1 VTHEIKSDTAIISK
15 NTTLIREYTCGIA
28 KQLEKQDE
36 ILRQIAWLRA
46 VVLHKSVV
54 NQDRAF
60 LMEKYFDS
68 LTDYASSVCGD
79 SVSEDVAREMN
90 LLSLGNSGTS
100 TPFIE
105 ADPSTSLETTKS
117 MTLVVGNTH
126 RLVTPP
132 RPYSESRHMWTF
144 YIRVSDPERV
154 EEVRM
159 RLVSDSLPPFD

>member
-1 VTHEIKSDTAIISK
+1 MAVISK
-15 NTTLIREYTCGIA
+15 NTTLIREYTCGIT

-36 ILRQIAWLRA
+36 ILKQIEWLRA
-46 VVLHKSVV
+46 VILHKSVV

-60 LMEKYFDS
+60 LMEKYPDS
-68 LTDYASSVCGD
+68 LTDYASSVWGD

-90 LLSLGNSGTS
+90 LCSLGNSSTS
-100 TPFIE
+100 TPFLE
-105 ADPSTSLETTKS
+105 ADPSTYFLGTTKS

-126 RLVTPP
+126 RLVTPLQP
-132 RPYSESRHMWTF
+132 CSESSHMWTF

-159 RLVSDSLPPFD
+159 HLVSDSKTPFD